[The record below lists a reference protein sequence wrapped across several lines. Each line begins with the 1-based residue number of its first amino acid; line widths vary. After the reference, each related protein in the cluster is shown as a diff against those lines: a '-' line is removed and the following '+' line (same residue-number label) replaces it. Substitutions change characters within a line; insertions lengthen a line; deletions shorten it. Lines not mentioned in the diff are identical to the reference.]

1 MCVLY
6 SAVALA
12 DAAKLRCGSDLLND
26 LLFVCGDRGVYLGEP
41 TVVLFFFFT
50 KTKIAFHNCN
60 LVIVIWDHS
69 PKTFSTHPDVEGG
82 SGDIF

>member
-41 TVVLFFFFT
+41 TVVLFFFY
-50 KTKIAFHNCN
+50 
-60 LVIVIWDHS
+60 
-69 PKTFSTHPDVEGG
+69 
-82 SGDIF
+82 